1 MIVSIEGM
9 DGVGKTTVAKK
20 IERDLKLK
28 YVKNPVK
35 ELLEMDEEHFLKIA
49 RKIFKS
55 DNHKIKTWYGALGDI
70 YVLEKYRNE
79 DIILDRHILL
89 NYFFNG
95 DEITEN
101 IFKVQVDTFGKPDLT
116 IVLVASVEARMKR
129 IYQRNP
135 NDEDLLEDR
144 KKEYGY
150 DKMIDFLERYNYNY
164 AVVDTENL
172 TPEETLEKC
181 KKLIVEMQ
189 NRKCS

>member
-1 MIVSIEGM
+1 MIVAIEGM

-35 ELLEMDEEHFLKIA
+35 ELLEMDEEKFLKIA
-49 RKIFKS
+49 YKIFKS

-95 DEITEN
+95 DEVTEE
-101 IFKVQVDTFGKPDLT
+101 IFKAQVNTFGKPDLT

-129 IYQRNP
+129 IFERNP
-135 NDEDLLEDR
+135 NDPDLLEDR
-144 KKEYGY
+144 KREYGY
-150 DKMIDFLERYNYNY
+150 DKMIDFLERYDFNY
-164 AVVDTENL
+164 AIVDTENL
-172 TPEETLEKC
+172 SPEETLEKC
-181 KKLIVEMQ
+181 KEIITRMKT
-189 NRKCS
+189 KKTS

>member
-1 MIVSIEGM
+1 MIISIEGM

-35 ELLEMDEEHFLKIA
+35 ELLEMDEEKFLKIA

-70 YVLEKYRNE
+70 YVLEKYKNE

-164 AVVDTENL
+164 RVVDTENL

-181 KKLIVEMQ
+181 KKLIIEMQ
-189 NRKCS
+189 NKKCS

>member
-1 MIVSIEGM
+1 MIISIEGM

-35 ELLEMDEEHFLKIA
+35 ELLELDEEKFLKIA

-116 IVLVASVEARMKR
+116 IVLVASVETRMKR
-129 IYQRNP
+129 IYERNP

-144 KKEYGY
+144 KREYGY
-150 DKMIDFLERYNYNY
+150 DKMIDFLERYDYNY
-164 AVVDTENL
+164 EVVDTENL
-172 TPEETLEKC
+172 SPEETLEKC

-189 NRKCS
+189 NKK

>member
-1 MIVSIEGM
+1 MIISIEGM

-20 IERDLKLK
+20 LERDLKLK
-28 YVKNPVK
+28 YIKNPVK
-35 ELLEMDEEHFLKIA
+35 ELLELDEEKFLKIA

-55 DNHKIKTWYGALGDI
+55 DNNRIKTWYGALGDI

-116 IVLVASVEARMKR
+116 IVLVASVETRMKR
-129 IYQRNP
+129 IYERNP
-135 NDEDLLEDR
+135 NDEDLLED
-144 KKEYGY
+144 KKREYGY

-172 TPEETLEKC
+172 SPEETLKKC

-189 NRKCS
+189 NKK